1 MFDNLTDR
9 LSDVFRKLG
18 GRAQLTEANIQ
29 DALREVRLALLEADV
44 NFKVVKEFTDRVREA
59 ALGVEVMKGVT
70 PAQQVVKVVHDELVA
85 LLGGDDTDLSLQ
97 GQTPAVILMAG
108 LQGSGKTTS
117 SGKLALLLRKRKMKP
132 YLVPADV
139 YRPAAIEQLRT
150 LARQLDIPC
159 FESRP
164 DMKPVDIVR
173 SALAD
178 AKERQCTVVILDTA
192 GRLHVDEAL
201 MDELSAIKAEAKPQE
216 ILFVADAMTGQDAV
230 TVAEAF
236 NERLGITGVVLTKMD
251 GDARGGA
258 ALSIKSV
265 TGAPVKFVGM
275 GEKLSEMEVFHPDR
289 VAGRILGM
297 GDVLTLLEKAQ
308 DDINTEEAAALARKM
323 QKAKFDLEDFRT
335 QMRRMRKIGS
345 FETILKHIPGMGGL
359 ANQLAEL
366 GDHEKE
372 LNRTEAIINS
382 MTMKERRNPDLING
396 SRRARIAKGSG
407 TTVQQVNQL
416 LKQFDQMRKMMQSVM
431 QPGKRMPR
439 MPQLPGGM
447 GRLGGLG
454 GGLPGLS
461 GLGGL
466 PGMGAGLPGMGGG
479 FAFAT
484 LAGVFQAIPGGTIF
498 GLLFYFLL
506 FFAAVTSSTS
516 ILEGTVAFLT
526 EEKGWERK
534 KTLVIVSIVL
544 FIIGIFYTFSQAGF
558 MDIHGIWVSKNGV
571 ESPIFGDFLEYLTD
585 RLLLPLGAFFTTIF
599 VGWVWGVDNAVKEA
613 TSDGKFS
620 FALAPLWK
628 VLLKFVAPICIIV
641 IIIAGMVLGMSIS

>member
-1 MFDNLTDR
+1 MFDSLTDR

-44 NFKVVKEFTDRVREA
+44 NFRVVKEFTERVREA

-97 GQTPAVILMAG
+97 GRTPAVILMAG

-139 YRPAAIEQLRT
+139 YRPAAIDQLRT
-150 LARQLDIPC
+150 LAWQLDIPC
-159 FESRP
+159 FASSP

-173 SALAD
+173 AAIAD
-178 AKERQCTVVILDTA
+178 AREQQCTVVILDTA

-201 MDELSAIKAEAKPQE
+201 MDELSTIKSEAQPQE

-236 NERLGITGVVLTKMD
+236 NERLGITGVILTKMD

-308 DDINTEEAAALARKM
+308 DNINAEEAEELARKM
-323 QKAKFDLEDFRT
+323 QKARFDLEDFRT

-345 FETILKHIPGMGGL
+345 FESILKHIPGLGGL

-382 MTMKERRNPDLING
+382 MTMKERRNPDIING
-396 SRRARIAKGSG
+396 SRRARIARGSG

-416 LKQFDQMRKMMQSVM
+416 LKQFDQMRRMMQSVM
-431 QPGKRMPR
+431 RPGRR

-447 GRLGGLG
+447 GRFGGMG
-454 GGLPGLS
+454 GGLPGM
-461 GLGGL
+461 GVPGGL
-466 PGMGAGLPGMGGG
+466 PGMGAGIPGLGGG
-479 FAFAT
+479 FPS
-484 LAGVFQAIPGGTIF
+484 LPGSGKS
-498 GLLFYFLL
+498 
-506 FFAAVTSSTS
+506 AA
-516 ILEGTVAFLT
+516 
-526 EEKGWERK
+526 RK
-534 KTLVIVSIVL
+534 KR
-544 FIIGIFYTFSQAGF
+544 
-558 MDIHGIWVSKNGV
+558 DKN
-571 ESPIFGDFLEYLTD
+571 
-585 RLLLPLGAFFTTIF
+585 RRK
-599 VGWVWGVDNAVKEA
+599 NK
-613 TSDGKFS
+613 KR
-620 FALAPLWK
+620 
-628 VLLKFVAPICIIV
+628 
-641 IIIAGMVLGMSIS
+641 

>member
-308 DDINTEEAAALARKM
+308 DDINTEAAAALARKM

-479 FAFAT
+479 FPGMPGNGKSAT
-484 LAGVFQAIPGGTIF
+484 
-498 GLLFYFLL
+498 
-506 FFAAVTSSTS
+506 
-516 ILEGTVAFLT
+516 
-526 EEKGWERK
+526 KKKRDKNKRK
-534 KTLVIVSIVL
+534 NK
-544 FIIGIFYTFSQAGF
+544 
-558 MDIHGIWVSKNGV
+558 K
-571 ESPIFGDFLEYLTD
+571 
-585 RLLLPLGAFFTTIF
+585 
-599 VGWVWGVDNAVKEA
+599 K
-613 TSDGKFS
+613 
-620 FALAPLWK
+620 
-628 VLLKFVAPICIIV
+628 
-641 IIIAGMVLGMSIS
+641 